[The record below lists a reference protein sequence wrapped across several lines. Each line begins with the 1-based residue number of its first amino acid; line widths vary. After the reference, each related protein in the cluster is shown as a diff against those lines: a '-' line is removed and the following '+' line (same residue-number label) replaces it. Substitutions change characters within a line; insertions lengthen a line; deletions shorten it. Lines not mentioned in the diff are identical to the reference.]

1 MVAKETPDAP
11 RGDMGGASYP
21 PAGQARQTGH
31 TPDRE
36 SLEDV
41 CTAAAIRKL
50 VMARVVSPDGVHG
63 DTNS

>member
-36 SLEDV
+36 SLEDI
-41 CTAAAIRKL
+41 CTAAAIREL
-50 VMARVVSPDGVHG
+50 VMARVVSLVRVHG
-63 DTNS
+63 DTHS